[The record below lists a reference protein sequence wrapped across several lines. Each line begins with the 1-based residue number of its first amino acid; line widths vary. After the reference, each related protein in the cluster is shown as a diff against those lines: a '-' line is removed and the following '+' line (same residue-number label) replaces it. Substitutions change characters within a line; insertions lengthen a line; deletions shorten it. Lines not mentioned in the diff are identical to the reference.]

1 MLTHE
6 LIGRLSI
13 MCVYTACTYMHEGHL
28 YIHELIEG
36 CMYIQQVPP
45 PIDTYRHTHAAHII
59 DFTSSIMHAVPHI
72 CLYRTS

>member
-13 MCVYTACTYMHEGHL
+13 MYVYTACTMHEGHL

-45 PIDTYRHTHAAHII
+45 PIDTYSTPMQPILLI
-59 DFTSSIMHAVPHI
+59 SLPQSCMQFPTFV
-72 CLYRTS
+72 YT